1 MEPVVENIDQQH
13 EAPPLLLD
21 ELRRSFGHTPGVPT
35 EVDTAILNDA
45 RSGFHRR
52 RRFALAARWVG
63 AAGAAAAAVIVVAVN
78 LRSNR
83 PAAPAVA
90 GDVDRNG
97 TVNILDAFA
106 LAKKVQR
113 PRAAVAAWEDV
124 NRDGVLDQRD
134 VDQVAQQAVRL
145 R

>member
-1 MEPVVENIDQQH
+1 MENIDQQH

-35 EVDTAILNDA
+35 EVDAAILHEA

-52 RRFALAARWVG
+52 RRFALAVRWVG
-63 AAGAAAAAVIVVAVN
+63 AAGAAAAAVVIVALN
-78 LRSNR
+78 LR
-83 PAAPAVA
+83 PGKPTAPAVA

-97 TVNILDAFA
+97 SVNILDAFA
-106 LAKKVQR
+106 LAKR
-113 PRAAVAAWEDV
+113 IHGPPRAVSAWEDV